1 MASRNGI
8 PTILKTAQRLCQL
21 IVKFTPIIATAFPS
35 NAALQA
41 ALASANAAC
50 AVLVQEAGSVR
61 EYGD

>member
-8 PTILKTAQRLCQL
+8 PTILAIAQRLCKL
-21 IVKFTPIIATAFPS
+21 IVTFTPIIQQQFPTNTA
-35 NAALQA
+35 LLA

-50 AVLVQEAGSVR
+50 AVLVAETSMVR